1 MIPKSGNNSLAI
13 MNANIGVRTGLAV
26 EMKKKEHQK
35 RMHKFH
41 SLLSDRLQGGIR
53 NTKVNKLKREVKVIE
68 AINTQPEPMSF

>member
-1 MIPKSGNNSLAI
+1 MIPKSGNSLAM
-13 MNANIGVRTGLAV
+13 MNAHIGVRTGLAV
-26 EMKKKEHQK
+26 EMKKKENQK
-35 RMHKFH
+35 RMQKFH